1 MCDANWDVIC
11 QGASKQT
18 TSGKRQTANDETL
31 QMQWENAKRSQKD
44 NCDSIHPTVCL
55 SVCLSVPLSIRLSAR
70 PPRDELLSVVNNVIN
85 TARRQME
92 IKWW

>member
-18 TSGKRQTANDETL
+18 TSAKRQTANDETL

-44 NCDSIHPTVCL
+44 NCDSARPTVCL
-55 SVCLSVPLSIRLSAR
+55 PVPLSLRLSAR

>member
-44 NCDSIHPTVCL
+44 NCDSTRPT
-55 SVCLSVPLSIRLSAR
+55 VCLSVPLSLRLSAR
-70 PPRDELLSVVNNVIN
+70 SPRDELLSVVNNVIN

-92 IKWW
+92 IK